1 MTDNQSQAGVARPQP
16 APTPQPAVEL
26 HGNGRVFYIAAWV
39 AMAVCVIQSVLGV
52 LKAMNMDS
60 SFAPVHAIIGG
71 IQLIALI
78 VVVVLGVLVWRSS
91 GHNGLM
97 VYSIVLLGMTLLQFA
112 LIGMN
117 NVWAHLSMGGIL
129 FIFAVFLP
137 FAVKT
142 VLTLEPSQ
150 LPPDRP
156 GFLE

>member
-1 MTDNQSQAGVARPQP
+1 MNDSQPQVGAPQP
-16 APTPQPAVEL
+16 EPPQAAQPAGEL
-26 HGNGRVFYIAAWV
+26 HGKERIFYVAAWV
-39 AMAVCVIQSVLGV
+39 AMVVCVLQSVLGV
-52 LKAMNMDS
+52 LKAMHLDT
-60 SFAPVHAIIGG
+60 SFAPFHAILGG

-78 VVVVLGVLVWRSS
+78 VVVVLGVMVWRST

-97 VYSIVLLGMTLLQFA
+97 VYSVVLLGMTLVQFA

-129 FIFAVFLP
+129 FMFAVFLP

-142 VLTLEPSQ
+142 VLTQEPSQ

-156 GFLE
+156 GFLA